1 MAQII
6 AKRGLIVTMGT
17 AARRSNFVP
26 ESRFDIFKEHLPA
39 QIILL
44 SYLTEHLLGRGN
56 VARQNILSRLK
67 SIQYYTLAERV

>member
-26 ESRFDIFKEHLPA
+26 ESRFDILKEHLS
-39 QIILL
+39 QSTIIDPGICITIFVV
-44 SYLTEHLLGRGN
+44 YLFFPD
-56 VARQNILSRLK
+56 
-67 SIQYYTLAERV
+67 